1 MFHAKAQW
9 KKTFSLLMI
18 FLLLLSNVSF
28 MQSVY
33 AEETVSVEEA
43 IENNEGMATVEG
55 HIVGYVISGN
65 NVTTDIDRFENT
77 NIAIATDANRSEE
90 HTSELQSRF
99 DLVCRLL
106 LEKKNNI

>member
-18 FLLLLSNVSF
+18 YLLLLSYVSF
-28 MQSVY
+28 MESVWD
-33 AEETVSVEEA
+33 EETVSVEEG

-77 NIAIATDANRSEE
+77 NIAIATDANE
-90 HTSELQSRF
+90 T
-99 DLVCRLL
+99 DI
-106 LEKKNNI
+106 EKMLFVQITKDFRDQF